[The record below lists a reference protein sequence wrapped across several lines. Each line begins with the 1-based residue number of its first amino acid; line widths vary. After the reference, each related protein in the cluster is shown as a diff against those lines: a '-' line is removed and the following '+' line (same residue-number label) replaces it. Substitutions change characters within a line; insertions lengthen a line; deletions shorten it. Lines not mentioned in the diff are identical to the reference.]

1 MLTIYMD
8 AAFDPKTGEAGLA
21 YVIID
26 GQSRQ
31 YNKYYCSKLMD
42 NHQAEFVCLRQV
54 LRDLLLVK
62 SSLNQVIAIKTDS
75 KIVADS
81 FDKSYVRSNNYQ
93 AYLSEILQLADQFD
107 LIFVTWL
114 PERKNRQADE
124 LAKQALHRQGQ
135 VEVLS

>member
-31 YNKYYCSKLMD
+31 SKKYYCSKLMD

-62 SSLNQVIAIKTDS
+62 SSLNQVITDS

-81 FDKSYVRSNNYQ
+81 FDKGYVKSNNYQ

-114 PERKNRQADE
+114 PEKKNRQADG
-124 LAKQALHRQGQ
+124 LAKQALHRQGL

>member
-26 GQSRQ
+26 GQSCQ
-31 YNKYYCSKLMD
+31 HNKYYCSKLMD

-62 SSLNQVIAIKTDS
+62 LSLNQVLAIKTDS

-81 FDKSYVRSNNYQ
+81 FDKGYVKSNNYQ

-114 PERKNRQADE
+114 PEGKNKQADG

>member
-62 SSLNQVIAIKTDS
+62 SSLNQVLAIKTDS

-81 FDKSYVRSNNYQ
+81 FDKGYVKSNNYQ

-114 PERKNRQADE
+114 PEKKNRQADGF
-124 LAKQALHRQGQ
+124 AKQALHRQGQ
-135 VEVLS
+135 VEVLF